1 MSSSSPP
8 SSSSTS
14 SATAPGSLSRPHT
27 FERGRVLLFVALAF
41 GIAWAVGGLI
51 AVTGGLRDS
60 PPLVA
65 GLSLA
70 TVLLATGYMFAP
82 ALAHVL
88 TRLLTGEG
96 VDGARRVLRP
106 NLPAA
111 IRSYLLAWFA
121 PAGLTVV
128 GIGLYFA
135 VFPGQFDPT
144 LSTLSG
150 LLPPETPLSPE
161 LLVGVQLLAALTIG
175 PAINTL
181 FAFGEEFGWRGY
193 LLPKLLPLGP
203 RVAVLV
209 VGVVWGVWHW
219 PIVAMGYNYGV
230 GYPGAPWTGML
241 AMVAMT
247 TATGTFLAWVTLRS
261 GSVWPA
267 ALGHG
272 AINAVGGVG
281 VLFARPSPPLLL
293 GPTVTGLVVVVP
305 WAALAGWLLLRP
317 GRLDPSPATAAP

>member
-1 MSSSSPP
+1 MAGPP
-8 SSSSTS
+8 ARTDTS
-14 SATAPGSLSRPHT
+14 VRPAS
-27 FERGRVLLFVALAF
+27 FERRRVLLFVALAF
-41 GIAWAVGGLI
+41 GIAWVVGGAI

-65 GLSLA
+65 GFSLA

-82 ALAHVL
+82 AVAHAL

-96 VDGARRVLRP
+96 FDGARRVLRP
-106 NLPAA
+106 NLPRALRA
-111 IRSYLLAWFA
+111 YLLAWLG
-121 PAGLTVV
+121 PALLTTGGVGLFFF
-128 GIGLYFA
+128 L
-135 VFPGQFDPT
+135 FPDRFDPT
-144 LSTLSG
+144 LSTLAG
-150 LLPPETPLSPE
+150 VLPPGTPLSPE
-161 LLVGVQLLAALTIG
+161 LVVAVQVVAALTIG